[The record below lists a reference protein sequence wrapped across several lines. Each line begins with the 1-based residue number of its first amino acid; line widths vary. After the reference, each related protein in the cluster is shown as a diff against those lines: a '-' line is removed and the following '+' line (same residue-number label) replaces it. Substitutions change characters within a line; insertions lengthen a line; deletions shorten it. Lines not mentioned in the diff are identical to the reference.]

1 MILASAQSRHLTF
14 LAWRCGPFNDRRCG
28 AAAAARRRD
37 YCRRFAAAD
46 QTTSGKTFLHL
57 ASLRNQNPNPSPES
71 RRRPELNP
79 NPYEQFKFVIQF
91 SVARCCLARCRGAVA
106 PRAAA
111 AAPQSRQFFKKILL
125 NVKMGR
131 NARQICRALP
141 GYFRL
146 C

>member
-14 LAWRCGPFNDRRCG
+14 LAWRCGPFNDVGRQLP
-28 AAAAARRRD
+28 RD
-37 YCRRFAAAD
+37 YRRRFAAAD

-91 SVARCCLARCRGAVA
+91 SVARRCLARCRGAVA

-111 AAPQSRQFFKKILL
+111 AAPQGRQFFKKILL